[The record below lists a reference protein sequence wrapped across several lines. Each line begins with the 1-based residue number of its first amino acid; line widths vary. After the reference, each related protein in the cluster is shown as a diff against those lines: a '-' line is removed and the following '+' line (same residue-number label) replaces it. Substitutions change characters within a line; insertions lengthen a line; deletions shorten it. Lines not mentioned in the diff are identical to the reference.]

1 MDACAAP
8 ITDISAGDRE
18 AAGIPEQALALQQLA
33 YLRLDQKLLHCAAC
47 GDNTIVKAAT
57 PSVRLPEELRLWA

>member
-1 MDACAAP
+1 MDACAAQSL
-8 ITDISAGDRE
+8 TFLQATGRLQ
-18 AAGIPEQALALQQLA
+18 AFPEQALALQQLA